1 MSLCA
6 GDHEQLLNRLNRIE
20 GQVRGLR
27 RMVEEDRN
35 CFEVLKQVAA
45 VDGAMKSLG
54 RVILDSHLRGCVS
67 EAMRSDRRND
77 RLIDEVMEV
86 FDKFSS

>member
-1 MSLCA
+1 
-6 GDHEQLLNRLNRIE
+6 
-20 GQVRGLR
+20 
-27 RMVEEDRN
+27 
-35 CFEVLKQVAA
+35 VLKQVAA
-45 VDGAMKSLG
+45 VNGALKSLG

-67 EAMRSDRRND
+67 EAMRSDRRSD